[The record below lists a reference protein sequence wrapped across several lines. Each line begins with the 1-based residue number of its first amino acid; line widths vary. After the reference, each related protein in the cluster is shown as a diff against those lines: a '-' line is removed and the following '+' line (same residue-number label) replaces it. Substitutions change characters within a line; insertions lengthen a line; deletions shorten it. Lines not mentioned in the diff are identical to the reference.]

1 MSGPDGRSAG
11 GCAEVTWPARDAGRP
26 DGRGA
31 RPAPEASQPDG
42 RSGQGCAGQA
52 RPARFARRG
61 RLVLALAAL
70 AALYGVS
77 LWAVAPDPLRLWEG
91 LPRLGLWLA
100 GAWPPDF
107 SGPGDIARRA
117 AETLAIATLGTTLA
131 ALMAVPLAAF
141 AARPTMPLPAF
152 YHPVRTLLDALRGVD
167 GFVFALLF
175 VAAVGL
181 GPFAGMLGVALHS
194 AGSLAKLWSE
204 AVESTDPTPAEAVL
218 AAGGTRLQVAV
229 LALWPQ
235 TLPQNAS
242 TLLYVWEANIRT
254 STVLGLVGAG
264 GLGQELKNAVDLLD
278 FNRVL
283 ALLMVVV
290 AMVLAADRISAW
302 LRRRLR

>member
-1 MSGPDGRSAG
+1 MSGAPVKRRPRP
-11 GCAEVTWPARDAGRP
+11 WAGRLLLWV
-26 DGRGA
+26 G
-31 RPAPEASQPDG
+31 
-42 RSGQGCAGQA
+42 
-52 RPARFARRG
+52 
-61 RLVLALAAL
+61 LAL
-70 AALYGVS
+70 LYGLSV
-77 LWAVAPDPLRLWEG
+77 WAVAPDPIRLVQG
-91 LPRLGLWLA
+91 MPRLLGWLG

-107 SGPGDIARRA
+107 SGLPDILRRA

-131 ALMAVPLAAF
+131 ALAAAPLAVC
-141 AARPTMPLPAF
+141 AARPTLPAPLL
-152 YHPVRTLLDALRGVD
+152 YHPVRGVLDLLRGID
-167 GFVFALLF
+167 GFIFALLF

-204 AVESTDPTPAEAVL
+204 AVEAADPTPAEAVL
-218 AAGGTRLQVAV
+218 AAGGTRLHVAA

-242 TLLYVWEANIRT
+242 ALLYVWEANIRT

-264 GLGQELKNAVDLLD
+264 GLGQEVKNAVDLLD

-290 AMVLAADRISAW
+290 AMVVAADRLSAL
-302 LRRRLR
+302 LRRRLS